1 MARPSLPRSSPADQ
15 AHPPEKREAVHTTID
30 QARRLTP
37 RLLAAT
43 AALTIV
49 VSASGVAAAQ
59 PSTTTPARGDGGDCS
74 VLHLVVVPGTT
85 EIDENSSP
93 DTDSGFF
100 SRVTVPAMRDANS
113 GDSPALSRSYVPYP
127 ASFGGKPGDRSTVP
141 YAQSVDIGVENTQ
154 NMISDIAARCPGT
167 KFFVS
172 GYSQGGEAASQ
183 VLRSIGAGDGP
194 IPAEELAGGALF
206 SDPTRAEGEDIIG
219 SGASAPAPAPGTD
232 GAAVDTVTLAPATVA
247 PAGGGIAPTPKISG
261 FGEVSDRV
269 ASYCT
274 AGDLACD
281 TPANAPA
288 AKLVASIAG
297 QSSMDTRDPVRILTD
312 VSTAVGRTALMTGAS
327 VVNDNIEFD
336 DAAGRFEVNSA
347 PETVLSKMAKYSD
360 PSATSTEEMIDEA
373 VGAVTKIA
381 GMAIGA
387 AITVAKDV
395 ITPET
400 IGQLATVGLTN
411 PPAALGLLAAKV
423 ATSAVKL
430 VPPATIDSA
439 VDVAFKEVSNTI
451 DENAGLAQLVT
462 DTSYWNTATKHS
474 SYDSVPVG
482 SKGETPV
489 ELTVRWIVALA
500 ADLTGDQSLADKVG
514 AVITQGAALFATT
527 DTVRSAGSILTAHAT
542 IGSTAATSTSTAATA
557 TSTSVAATVP
567 TTAAPTTTSPTTTR

>member
-1 MARPSLPRSSPADQ
+1 M
-15 AHPPEKREAVHTTID
+15 EREAVHTILVE
-30 QARRLTP
+30 QAR

-43 AALTIV
+43 AAVTIV
-49 VSASGVAAAQ
+49 VSAGGVAAAQ
-59 PSTTTPARGDGGDCS
+59 PITAPSPPASATTTTRASNGDCPA
-74 VLHLVVVPGTT
+74 LHLVVVPGTT

-93 DTDSGFF
+93 ETDSGFF
-100 SRVTVPAMRDANS
+100 SRLTVPAMRDANS
-113 GDSPALSRSYVPYP
+113 GEGPALDRSYVAYP

-154 NMISDIAARCPGT
+154 NMISEIAARCPGT
-167 KFFVS
+167 KVFLS
-172 GYSQGGEAASQ
+172 GYSQGGEVASK
-183 VLRSIGAGDGP
+183 VTREIGAGTGP
-194 IPAEELAGGALF
+194 IDADQFAGAALF
-206 SDPTRAEGEDIIG
+206 SDPTRAEGEDVIA
-219 SGASAPAPAPGTD
+219 SGEIAPAPAPGTG
-232 GAAVDTVTLAPATVA
+232 GAAVDTVTLAPAVA
-247 PAGGGIAPTPKISG
+247 AAPPAGGGIAPTPKISD
-261 FGEVSDRV
+261 FGAVSDRV

-281 TPANAPA
+281 TPVDAPA

-327 VVNDNIEFD
+327 VVNDNIDFD
-336 DAAGRFEVNSA
+336 SKAGRFEVNAAS
-347 PETVLSKMAKYSD
+347 ETVLSKMAKYSD
-360 PSATSTEEMIDEA
+360 PSTTSTTSTDEMVDEA

-411 PPAALGLLAAKV
+411 PPAALGLLATKV

-439 VDVAFKEVSNTI
+439 VNVAFTEVSNTI

-462 DTSYWNTATKHS
+462 DTSYWNAATKHG

-482 SKGETPV
+482 SRGETPV

-500 ADLTGDQSLADKVG
+500 ADLTGDQTLADKVG
-514 AVITQGAALFATT
+514 AVIEQGAALFGTSE
-527 DTVRSAGSILTAHAT
+527 TVRSAGSIL
-542 IGSTAATSTSTAATA
+542 AATNTAGGSAPTA
-557 TSTSVAATVP
+557 TTTTTRVA
-567 TTAAPTTTSPTTTR
+567 TAAPTTASPTTTR

>member
-1 MARPSLPRSSPADQ
+1 MTRHIRWI
-15 AHPPEKREAVHTTID
+15 PPKKREAVHTSID
-30 QARRLTP
+30 QVR

-43 AALTIV
+43 AAVTIV

-59 PSTTTPARGDGGDCS
+59 PSTTPTPPDTGSGECP

-93 DTDSGFF
+93 DADSGFF
-100 SRVTVPAMRDANS
+100 SRLTVPAMRDANS
-113 GDSPALSRSYVPYP
+113 GDGPALERSYVPYP
-127 ASFGGKPGDRSTVP
+127 ASFGGKPGDRSAVP
-141 YAQSVDIGVENTQ
+141 YAQSVDIGVENTTK
-154 NMISDIAARCPGT
+154 MISDIAARCPGT
-167 KFFVS
+167 KVFLS
-172 GYSQGGEAASQ
+172 GYSQGGEVASQ
-183 VLRSIGAGDGP
+183 VTREIGAGTGP
-194 IPAEELAGGALF
+194 VDADHFAGAALF
-206 SDPTRAEGEDIIG
+206 SDPTRAEGEDVIASGG
-219 SGASAPAPAPGTD
+219 STPAPAPGTD
-232 GAAVDTVTLAPATVA
+232 GAAVDTVQLAPAVAAAA
-247 PAGGGIAPTPKISG
+247 PAGGGIAPTPKIAG
-261 FGEVSDRV
+261 FGAVSDRV

-281 TPANAPA
+281 TPIDAPA

-327 VVNDNIEFD
+327 VINDNIDFD
-336 DAAGRFEVNSA
+336 SKAGRFEVNSS

-360 PSATSTEEMIDEA
+360 PSATSTDEMIDEA

-411 PPAALGLLAAKV
+411 PPAALGILATKV
-423 ATSAVKL
+423 LSSAVKL

-462 DTSYWNTATKHS
+462 DTSYWNTATKHG

-514 AVITQGAALFATT
+514 AVIKQGAALFATT
-527 DTVRSAGSILTAHAT
+527 DTVRSAGSILAARAA
-542 IGSTAATSTSTAATA
+542 IGSTATSS
-557 TSTSVAATVP
+557 
-567 TTAAPTTTSPTTTR
+567 TTAAATTTADVPAVAPTTVSPTTTR

>member
-1 MARPSLPRSSPADQ
+1 M
-15 AHPPEKREAVHTTID
+15 HTPID
-30 QARRLTP
+30 QVRRHTV
-37 RLLAAT
+37 RLLAVT

-59 PSTTTPARGDGGDCS
+59 PSATPTPSGSATTSRTSTDGDCP
-74 VLHLVVVPGTT
+74 VLQLLVVPGTT
-85 EIDENSSP
+85 EIDENTSP

-100 SRVTVPAMRDANS
+100 SRLTVPAMRDANS
-113 GDSPALSRSYVPYP
+113 GDGPALDRKYVPYP
-127 ASFGGKPGDRSTVP
+127 ASFGGKPGDRSSVP
-141 YAQSVDIGVENTQ
+141 YAQSVDIGAENTTT
-154 NMISDIAARCPGT
+154 MISDIAARCPDS
-167 KFFVS
+167 KFFIS
-172 GYSQGGEAASQ
+172 GYSQGGEAASK
-183 VLRSIGAGDGP
+183 VLRAIGAGQGP
-194 IPAEELAGGALF
+194 IPADDLAGGALF
-206 SDPTRAEGEDIIG
+206 SDPTRAEGEDVIAGGG
-219 SGASAPAPAPGTD
+219 STPAPAPGTD
-232 GAAVDTVTLAPATVA
+232 GAAVDTVQLAPAVAAAA
-247 PAGGGIAPTPKISG
+247 PAGGGIAPTPKIAG
-261 FGEVSDRV
+261 FGAVSDRV

-281 TPANAPA
+281 TPVDAPA

-327 VVNDNIEFD
+327 VINDNIDFD
-336 DAAGRFEVNSA
+336 SKAGRFEVNSSS
-347 PETVLSKMAKYSD
+347 ETVLSKMAKYSD
-360 PSATSTEEMIDEA
+360 PSATSTDEMIDEA

-411 PPAALGLLAAKV
+411 PPAALGILATKV
-423 ATSAVKL
+423 LSSAVKL

-462 DTSYWNTATKHS
+462 DTSYWNTATKHG

-514 AVITQGAALFATT
+514 AVIKQGAALFATT
-527 DTVRSAGSILTAHAT
+527 DTVRSAGSILAAHAT
-542 IGSTAATSTSTAATA
+542 VGTTGTATTTTAATTA
-557 TSTSVAATVP
+557 TPTVSAAVP
-567 TTAAPTTTSPTTTR
+567 TTVSPTTTR

>member
-1 MARPSLPRSSPADQ
+1 M
-15 AHPPEKREAVHTTID
+15 HTTID
-30 QARRLTP
+30 QVRRVTP
-37 RLLAAT
+37 RLLAAA

-49 VSASGVAAAQ
+49 VSSSGVAAAQ
-59 PSTTTPARGDGGDCS
+59 PSATPTQPGGSEDCP

-93 DTDSGFF
+93 DADSGFF
-100 SRVTVPAMRDANS
+100 SRLTVPAMRDANS
-113 GDSPALSRSYVPYP
+113 GDGPALERRYVPYP
-127 ASFGGKPGDRSTVP
+127 ASFGGKPGDRSAVP
-141 YAQSVDIGVENTQ
+141 YAQSVDIGVENTT
-154 NMISDIAARCPGT
+154 NMIADIAARCPGT
-167 KFFVS
+167 KVFLS
-172 GYSQGGEAASQ
+172 GYSQGGEIASQ
-183 VLRSIGAGDGP
+183 VTREIGAGTGP
-194 IPAEELAGGALF
+194 IDPNHFAGAALF
-206 SDPTRAEGEDIIG
+206 SDPTRAEGEDVIIG
-219 SGASAPAPAPGTD
+219 GGSTPAPAPGTD
-232 GAAVDTVTLAPATVA
+232 GAAVGTISLAPAVSAAA
-247 PAGGGIAPTPKISG
+247 PAGGGIAPTPKIAG
-261 FGEVSDRV
+261 FGAVSDRV

-281 TPANAPA
+281 TPSDAPA

-327 VVNDNIEFD
+327 VINDNIDFD
-336 DAAGRFEVNSA
+336 SKAGRFEVNSA

-360 PSATSTEEMIDEA
+360 PSATSTDDMIDEA
-373 VGAVTKIA
+373 VGAVTKIG

-395 ITPET
+395 LTPET

-411 PPAALGLLAAKV
+411 PPAALALLATKTVSA
-423 ATSAVKL
+423 AVKL

-439 VDVAFKEVSNTI
+439 VDVAFEEVSNTI

-462 DTSYWNTATKHS
+462 DTSYWNTATKHG

-482 SKGETPV
+482 SHGETPV

-514 AVITQGAALFATT
+514 AVIRSGAALFATSE
-527 DTVRSAGSILTAHAT
+527 TVRSAGSILTAHAT
-542 IGSTAATSTSTAATA
+542 IGSAATPSTAA
-557 TSTSVAATVP
+557 AATTTSAVP
-567 TTAAPTTTSPTTTR
+567 AAATTVSPTTTR

>member
-1 MARPSLPRSSPADQ
+1 MTRHIRWI
-15 AHPPEKREAVHTTID
+15 PPKKREAVHTPID
-30 QARRLTP
+30 QVRRHTV

-43 AALTIV
+43 AAVTIV

-59 PSTTTPARGDGGDCS
+59 PSTTPTPPDTGSGDCP

-85 EIDENSSP
+85 EIDENTSP

-100 SRVTVPAMRDANS
+100 SRLTVPAMRDANS
-113 GDSPALSRSYVPYP
+113 GDGPALERSYVPYP
-127 ASFGGKPGDRSTVP
+127 ASFGGKPGDRSAVP
-141 YAQSVDIGVENTQ
+141 YAQSVDIGVENTTK
-154 NMISDIAARCPGT
+154 MISDIATHCPGT
-167 KFFVS
+167 KVFLS
-172 GYSQGGEAASQ
+172 GYSQGGEVASQ
-183 VLRSIGAGDGP
+183 VTREIGAGTGP
-194 IPAEELAGGALF
+194 VDADHFAGAALF
-206 SDPTRAEGEDIIG
+206 SDPTRAEGEDVIASGG
-219 SGASAPAPAPGTD
+219 STPAPAPGTS
-232 GAAVDTVTLAPATVA
+232 GAAVDTVQLAPAVAAAA
-247 PAGGGIAPTPKISG
+247 PAGGGIAPTPKIAG
-261 FGEVSDRV
+261 FGAVSDRV

-281 TPANAPA
+281 TPIDAPA

-327 VVNDNIEFD
+327 VINDNIDFD
-336 DAAGRFEVNSA
+336 SKAGRFEVNSSS
-347 PETVLSKMAKYSD
+347 ETVLSKMAKYSD
-360 PSATSTEEMIDEA
+360 PSATSTDEMIDEA

-411 PPAALGLLAAKV
+411 PPAALGILATKV
-423 ATSAVKL
+423 LSSAVKL

-462 DTSYWNTATKHS
+462 DTSYWNTATKHG

-514 AVITQGAALFATT
+514 AVIKQGAALFATT
-527 DTVRSAGSILTAHAT
+527 DTVRSAGSILAAHAT
-542 IGSTAATSTSTAATA
+542 VGSTATSS
-557 TSTSVAATVP
+557 
-567 TTAAPTTTSPTTTR
+567 TTAAATTIADVPAVAPTTVSPTTTR

>member
-1 MARPSLPRSSPADQ
+1 M
-15 AHPPEKREAVHTTID
+15 HTSID
-30 QARRLTP
+30 QVRRLTP

-43 AALTIV
+43 AAMTV
-49 VSASGVAAAQ
+49 AVSASGVAAAQ
-59 PSTTTPARGDGGDCS
+59 PSATPTPSGSATTSQSSTDGDCP

-100 SRVTVPAMRDANS
+100 SRLTVPAMRDANS
-113 GDSPALSRSYVPYP
+113 GDGPALERSYVPYP
-127 ASFGGKPGDRSTVP
+127 ASFGGKPGDRSAVP
-141 YAQSVDIGVENTQ
+141 YAQSVDIGVENTTK
-154 NMISDIAARCPGT
+154 MISDIAARCPGT
-167 KFFVS
+167 KVFLS
-172 GYSQGGEAASQ
+172 GYSQGGEVASQ
-183 VLRSIGAGDGP
+183 VTRDIGAGYGP
-194 IPAEELAGGALF
+194 VDADHFAGAALF
-206 SDPTRAEGEDIIG
+206 SDPTRAEGEDVIAGGG
-219 SGASAPAPAPGTD
+219 STPAPAPGTS
-232 GAAVDTVTLAPATVA
+232 GAAVDTVQLAPAVAAAA
-247 PAGGGIAPTPKISG
+247 PAGGGIAPTPKIAG
-261 FGEVSDRV
+261 FGAVSDRV

-281 TPANAPA
+281 TPIDAPA

-327 VVNDNIEFD
+327 VINDNIDFD
-336 DAAGRFEVNSA
+336 SKAGRFEVNSSS
-347 PETVLSKMAKYSD
+347 ETVLSKMAKYSD
-360 PSATSTEEMIDEA
+360 PSATSTDEMIDEA

-411 PPAALGLLAAKV
+411 PPAALGILATKV
-423 ATSAVKL
+423 LSSAVKL

-462 DTSYWNTATKHS
+462 DTSYWNTATKHG

-482 SKGETPV
+482 SQGETPV

-514 AVITQGAALFATT
+514 AVIKQGAALFATT
-527 DTVRSAGSILTAHAT
+527 DTVRSAGSILAAHAT
-542 IGSTAATSTSTAATA
+542 VGATGTATTTTAATTTTPSASAA
-557 TSTSVAATVP
+557 VP
-567 TTAAPTTTSPTTTR
+567 TTVSPTTTR

>member
-1 MARPSLPRSSPADQ
+1 M
-15 AHPPEKREAVHTTID
+15 HTTLD
-30 QARRLTP
+30 QVRRFAP
-37 RLLAAT
+37 RLLAVT
-43 AALTIV
+43 AAVTV
-49 VSASGVAAAQ
+49 AVSASGVASAK
-59 PSTTTPARGDGGDCS
+59 PSATPTPSSGNGDCP

-100 SRVTVPAMRDANS
+100 SRLTVPAMRDANS
-113 GDSPALSRSYVPYP
+113 GDAPALERSYVPYP
-127 ASFGGKPGDRSTVP
+127 ASFGGKPGDRSSVP
-141 YAQSVDIGVENTQ
+141 YAESVDVGVENTTK
-154 NMISDIAARCPGT
+154 MIADIAARCPGT
-167 KFFVS
+167 KVFLA
-172 GYSQGGEAASQ
+172 GYSQGGEVASE
-183 VLRSIGAGDGP
+183 VTRDIGAETGP
-194 IPAEELAGGALF
+194 VDAEHFAGAALF
-206 SDPTRAEGEDIIG
+206 SDPTRAQGEDVIAGGG
-219 SGASAPAPAPGTD
+219 STPAPAPGTA
-232 GAAVDTVTLAPATVA
+232 GAAVDTVRLAPAIA
-247 PAGGGIAPTPKISG
+247 AAPPAGGGIAPTPKISG
-261 FGEVSDRV
+261 FGAVSDRV

-281 TPANAPA
+281 TPVDAPA

-297 QSSMDTRDPVRILTD
+297 QSSMDTRDPVKILTD

-327 VVNDNIEFD
+327 VINDNIDFD
-336 DAAGRFEVNSA
+336 SSAGQFEVHSA

-360 PSATSTEEMIDEA
+360 PAAAAPDQMIDTA

-411 PPAALGLLAAKV
+411 PPAALALLGTKV
-423 ATSAVKL
+423 LSSAITL

-439 VDVAFKEVSNTI
+439 VDVAFTEVSKTI

-462 DTSYWNTATKHS
+462 DTSYWNTATKHG

-482 SKGETPV
+482 SHGETPV

-514 AVITQGAALFATT
+514 AVIKQGAALFATT
-527 DTVRSAGSILTAHAT
+527 DTVRSAGSILAANTTGNPRTTPNASAT
-542 IGSTAATSTSTAATA
+542 TTSTAATP
-557 TSTSVAATVP
+557 TSSSVPAAVSTTV
-567 TTAAPTTTSPTTTR
+567 SPTTTR

>member
-1 MARPSLPRSSPADQ
+1 MI
-15 AHPPEKREAVHTTID
+15 PPKKREAVHTSLD
-30 QARRLTP
+30 RARRLTP

-43 AALTIV
+43 AAVTIV
-49 VSASGVAAAQ
+49 VSVSGVAAAQ
-59 PSTTTPARGDGGDCS
+59 PTATPSPSGSTTTSQSGSEDCP

-93 DTDSGFF
+93 DADSGFF

-113 GDSPALSRSYVPYP
+113 GDGPALDRSYVPYP

-141 YAQSVDIGVENTQ
+141 YAQSVDIGARNTT
-154 NMISDIAARCPGT
+154 NMISEIAARCPGT
-167 KFFVS
+167 KVFLS
-172 GYSQGGEAASQ
+172 GYSQGGEVASQ
-183 VLRSIGAGDGP
+183 VTREIGAGTGP
-194 IPAEELAGGALF
+194 IEPERFAGAALF
-206 SDPTRAEGEDIIG
+206 SDPTRAEGEDVIA
-219 SGASAPAPAPGTD
+219 SGDTAPAPAPGTD
-232 GAAVDTVTLAPATVA
+232 GAAVDTVTLAPAVA
-247 PAGGGIAPTPKISG
+247 AAPPVGGGIAPTPKISD
-261 FGEVSDRV
+261 FGAVADRV

-281 TPANAPA
+281 TPVDAPA

-312 VSTAVGRTALMTGAS
+312 VSAAVGRTALMTGAS
-327 VVNDNIEFD
+327 VVNDNIDFD
-336 DAAGRFEVNSA
+336 TDAGRFEVNSSS
-347 PETVLSKMAKYSD
+347 ETVLSKMAKYSD
-360 PSATSTEEMIDEA
+360 PSAAASDEMIDEA

-400 IGQLATVGLTN
+400 IGQLATVGMTN

-439 VDVAFKEVSNTI
+439 VDVAFHEVSSTI

-462 DTSYWNTATKHS
+462 DTSYWSTATKHG

-482 SKGETPV
+482 SNGETPV

-514 AVITQGAALFATT
+514 AVISRGAALFGTSE
-527 DTVRSAGSILTAHAT
+527 TVRSAGSILAANATVGSPGTASA
-542 IGSTAATSTSTAATA
+542 STPSTSITSSSAPAAALT
-557 TSTSVAATVP
+557 TV
-567 TTAAPTTTSPTTTR
+567 SPTTTR

>member
-1 MARPSLPRSSPADQ
+1 M
-15 AHPPEKREAVHTTID
+15 HTSID
-30 QARRLTP
+30 QVR

-43 AALTIV
+43 AAVTIV

-59 PSTTTPARGDGGDCS
+59 PSTTPTPPDTGSGDCP

-93 DTDSGFF
+93 DADSGFF
-100 SRVTVPAMRDANS
+100 SRLTVPAMRDANS
-113 GDSPALSRSYVPYP
+113 GDGPALERSYVPYP
-127 ASFGGKPGDRSTVP
+127 ASFGGKPGDRSAVP
-141 YAQSVDIGVENTQ
+141 YAQSVDIGVENTTK
-154 NMISDIAARCPGT
+154 MISDIAARCPGT
-167 KFFVS
+167 KVFLS
-172 GYSQGGEAASQ
+172 GYSQGGEVASQ
-183 VLRSIGAGDGP
+183 VTREIGAGTGP
-194 IPAEELAGGALF
+194 VDADHFAGAALF
-206 SDPTRAEGEDIIG
+206 SDPTRAEGEDVIASGG
-219 SGASAPAPAPGTD
+219 STPAPAPGTD
-232 GAAVDTVTLAPATVA
+232 GAAVDTVQLAPAVAAAA
-247 PAGGGIAPTPKISG
+247 PAGGGIAPTPKIAG
-261 FGEVSDRV
+261 FGAVSDRV

-281 TPANAPA
+281 TPVDAPA

-327 VVNDNIEFD
+327 VINDNIDFD
-336 DAAGRFEVNSA
+336 SKAGRFEVNSSS
-347 PETVLSKMAKYSD
+347 ETVLSKMAKYSD
-360 PSATSTEEMIDEA
+360 PSATSTDEMIDEA

-411 PPAALGLLAAKV
+411 PPAALGILATKV
-423 ATSAVKL
+423 LSSAVKL

-462 DTSYWNTATKHS
+462 DTSYWNTATKHG

-514 AVITQGAALFATT
+514 AVIKQGAALFATT
-527 DTVRSAGSILTAHAT
+527 DTVRSAGSILAAHAT
-542 IGSTAATSTSTAATA
+542 VGSTATSS
-557 TSTSVAATVP
+557 
-567 TTAAPTTTSPTTTR
+567 TTAAATTTADVPAVAPTTVSPTTTR

>member
-1 MARPSLPRSSPADQ
+1 MTRHIRWI
-15 AHPPEKREAVHTTID
+15 PPKKREAVHTSID
-30 QARRLTP
+30 QVRRLTP

-43 AALTIV
+43 AAMTV
-49 VSASGVAAAQ
+49 AVSASGVAAAQ
-59 PSTTTPARGDGGDCS
+59 PSATPTPSGSATTSQSSTDGNCP

-100 SRVTVPAMRDANS
+100 SRLTVPAMRDANS
-113 GDSPALSRSYVPYP
+113 GDGPALERSYV
-127 ASFGGKPGDRSTVP
+127 VP
-141 YAQSVDIGVENTQ
+141 YAQSVDIGVENTTK
-154 NMISDIAARCPGT
+154 MISDIAARCPGT
-167 KFFVS
+167 KVFLS
-172 GYSQGGEAASQ
+172 GYSQGGEVASQ
-183 VLRSIGAGDGP
+183 VTREIGAGTGP
-194 IPAEELAGGALF
+194 VDADHFAGAALF
-206 SDPTRAEGEDIIG
+206 SDPTRAEGEDVIASGG
-219 SGASAPAPAPGTD
+219 STPAPAPGTR
-232 GAAVDTVTLAPATVA
+232 GAAVDTVQLAPAVAAAA
-247 PAGGGIAPTPKISG
+247 PAGGGISPTPKIAG
-261 FGEVSDRV
+261 FGAVSDRV

-281 TPANAPA
+281 TPIDAPA

-327 VVNDNIEFD
+327 VINDNIDFD
-336 DAAGRFEVNSA
+336 STAGRFEVNSSS
-347 PETVLSKMAKYSD
+347 ETVLSKMAKYSD
-360 PSATSTEEMIDEA
+360 PSATSTDEMIDEA

-411 PPAALGLLAAKV
+411 PPAALGILATKV
-423 ATSAVKL
+423 LSSAVKL

-439 VDVAFKEVSNTI
+439 VDVAFEEVSNTI

-462 DTSYWNTATKHS
+462 DTSYWNTATKHG

-482 SKGETPV
+482 SQGETPV

-514 AVITQGAALFATT
+514 AVIKQGASLFATT
-527 DTVRSAGSILTAHAT
+527 DTVRSAGSILAAHAT
-542 IGSTAATSTSTAATA
+542 VGSTGTA
-557 TSTSVAATVP
+557 TTTTTATMTTPSVSAAVP
-567 TTAAPTTTSPTTTR
+567 TTVSPTTTR

>member
-1 MARPSLPRSSPADQ
+1 MTRHIRWI
-15 AHPPEKREAVHTTID
+15 PPKKREAVHTSID
-30 QARRLTP
+30 QVRRLTP

-43 AALTIV
+43 AAMTV
-49 VSASGVAAAQ
+49 AVSASGVAAAQ
-59 PSTTTPARGDGGDCS
+59 PSATPTPSGSATTSQSSTDGNCP

-100 SRVTVPAMRDANS
+100 SRLTVPAMRDANS
-113 GDSPALSRSYVPYP
+113 GDGPALERSYVPYP
-127 ASFGGKPGDRSTVP
+127 ASFGGKPGDRSAVP
-141 YAQSVDIGVENTQ
+141 YAQSVDIGVENTTK
-154 NMISDIAARCPGT
+154 MISDIAARCPGT
-167 KFFVS
+167 KVFLS
-172 GYSQGGEAASQ
+172 GYSQGGEVASQ
-183 VLRSIGAGDGP
+183 VTREIGAGTGP
-194 IPAEELAGGALF
+194 VDADHFAGAALF
-206 SDPTRAEGEDIIG
+206 SDPTRAEGEDVIASGG
-219 SGASAPAPAPGTD
+219 STPAPAPGTR
-232 GAAVDTVTLAPATVA
+232 GAAVDTVQLAPAVAAAA
-247 PAGGGIAPTPKISG
+247 PAGGGISPTPKIAG
-261 FGEVSDRV
+261 FGAVSDRV

-281 TPANAPA
+281 TPIDAPA

-327 VVNDNIEFD
+327 VINDNIDFD
-336 DAAGRFEVNSA
+336 STAGRFEVNSSS
-347 PETVLSKMAKYSD
+347 ETVLSKMAKYSD
-360 PSATSTEEMIDEA
+360 PSATSTDEMIDEA

-387 AITVAKDV
+387 AITVAEDV

-411 PPAALGLLAAKV
+411 PPAALGILATKV
-423 ATSAVKL
+423 LSSAVKL

-439 VDVAFKEVSNTI
+439 VDVAFEEVSNTI

-462 DTSYWNTATKHS
+462 DTSYWNTATKHG

-482 SKGETPV
+482 SQGETPV

-514 AVITQGAALFATT
+514 AVIKQGASLFATT
-527 DTVRSAGSILTAHAT
+527 DTVRSAGSILAAHAT
-542 IGSTAATSTSTAATA
+542 VGSTGTA
-557 TSTSVAATVP
+557 TTTTTATMTTPSDSAAVP
-567 TTAAPTTTSPTTTR
+567 TTVSPTTTR

>member
-1 MARPSLPRSSPADQ
+1 MTRHIRWT
-15 AHPPEKREAVHTTID
+15 PPKKREAVHTTID
-30 QARRLTP
+30 QVRRLTP

-43 AALTIV
+43 AAMTV
-49 VSASGVAAAQ
+49 AVSASGVAAAQ
-59 PSTTTPARGDGGDCS
+59 PSATPTPSGSAATSQSSTDGNCP

-93 DTDSGFF
+93 NTDSGFF
-100 SRVTVPAMRDANS
+100 SRLTVPAMRDANS
-113 GDSPALSRSYVPYP
+113 GDGPALERSYVPYP
-127 ASFGGKPGDRSTVP
+127 ASFGGKPGDRSAVP
-141 YAQSVDIGVENTQ
+141 YAQSVDIGVENTTK
-154 NMISDIAARCPGT
+154 MISDIAARCPGT
-167 KFFVS
+167 KVFLS
-172 GYSQGGEAASQ
+172 GYSQGGEVASQ
-183 VLRSIGAGDGP
+183 VTREIGAGTGP
-194 IPAEELAGGALF
+194 VDADHFAGAALF
-206 SDPTRAEGEDIIG
+206 SDPTRAEGEDVIASGG
-219 SGASAPAPAPGTD
+219 STPAPAPGTS
-232 GAAVDTVTLAPATVA
+232 GAAVDTVQLAPAVAAAA
-247 PAGGGIAPTPKISG
+247 PAGGGIAPTPKIAG
-261 FGEVSDRV
+261 FGAVSDRV

-281 TPANAPA
+281 TPIDAPA

-327 VVNDNIEFD
+327 VINDNIDFD
-336 DAAGRFEVNSA
+336 SKAGRFEVSSS

-360 PSATSTEEMIDEA
+360 PSATSTDEMIDEA

-411 PPAALGLLAAKV
+411 PPAALGILATKV
-423 ATSAVKL
+423 LSSAVKL

-462 DTSYWNTATKHS
+462 DTSYWNTATKHG

-514 AVITQGAALFATT
+514 AVIKQGASLFATT
-527 DTVRSAGSILTAHAT
+527 DTVRSAGSILAAHAT
-542 IGSTAATSTSTAATA
+542 VGAAGTATASTAATSTTSQVPAAI
-557 TSTSVAATVP
+557 P
-567 TTAAPTTTSPTTTR
+567 TPVSPTTTR

>member
-1 MARPSLPRSSPADQ
+1 M
-15 AHPPEKREAVHTTID
+15 HTTID
-30 QARRLTP
+30 QVRRLTP

-43 AALTIV
+43 AAMTV
-49 VSASGVAAAQ
+49 AVSASGVAAAQ
-59 PSTTTPARGDGGDCS
+59 PSATPTPSGSATTSQSSTDGDCP

-93 DTDSGFF
+93 DADSGFF
-100 SRVTVPAMRDANS
+100 SRLTVPAMRDANS
-113 GDSPALSRSYVPYP
+113 GDGPALERSYVPYP
-127 ASFGGKPGDRSTVP
+127 ASFGGKPGDRSAVP
-141 YAQSVDIGVENTQ
+141 YAQSVDIGVENTTK
-154 NMISDIAARCPGT
+154 MISDIAARCPGT
-167 KFFVS
+167 KVFLS
-172 GYSQGGEAASQ
+172 GYSQGGEVASQ
-183 VLRSIGAGDGP
+183 VTRDIGAGYGP
-194 IPAEELAGGALF
+194 VDADHFAGAALF
-206 SDPTRAEGEDIIG
+206 SDPTRAEGEDVIAGGG
-219 SGASAPAPAPGTD
+219 STPAPAPGTS
-232 GAAVDTVTLAPATVA
+232 GAAVDTVQLAPAVAAAA
-247 PAGGGIAPTPKISG
+247 PAGGGIAPTPKIAG
-261 FGEVSDRV
+261 FGAVSDRV

-281 TPANAPA
+281 TPIDAPA

-327 VVNDNIEFD
+327 VINDNIDFD
-336 DAAGRFEVNSA
+336 SKAGRFEVNSSS
-347 PETVLSKMAKYSD
+347 ETVLSKMAKYSD
-360 PSATSTEEMIDEA
+360 PSATSTDEMIDEA

-411 PPAALGLLAAKV
+411 PPAALGILATKV
-423 ATSAVKL
+423 LSSAVKL

-462 DTSYWNTATKHS
+462 DTSYWNTATKHG

-482 SKGETPV
+482 SQGETPV

-514 AVITQGAALFATT
+514 AVIKQGAALFATT
-527 DTVRSAGSILTAHAT
+527 DTVRSAGSILAAHAT
-542 IGSTAATSTSTAATA
+542 VGATGTATTTTAATTTTPSASAA
-557 TSTSVAATVP
+557 VP
-567 TTAAPTTTSPTTTR
+567 TTVSPTTTR

>member
-1 MARPSLPRSSPADQ
+1 M
-15 AHPPEKREAVHTTID
+15 HTSID
-30 QARRLTP
+30 QVR

-43 AALTIV
+43 AAVTIV

-59 PSTTTPARGDGGDCS
+59 PSTTPTPPDTGSGDCP

-93 DTDSGFF
+93 DADSGFF
-100 SRVTVPAMRDANS
+100 SRLTVPAMRDANS
-113 GDSPALSRSYVPYP
+113 GDGPALERSYVPYP
-127 ASFGGKPGDRSTVP
+127 ASFGGKPGDRSAVP
-141 YAQSVDIGVENTQ
+141 YAQSVDIGVENTTK
-154 NMISDIAARCPGT
+154 MISDIAVRCPGT
-167 KFFVS
+167 KVFLS
-172 GYSQGGEAASQ
+172 GYSQGGEVASQ
-183 VLRSIGAGDGP
+183 VTREIGAGTGP
-194 IPAEELAGGALF
+194 VDAEHFAGAALF
-206 SDPTRAEGEDIIG
+206 SDPTRAEGEDVIASGG
-219 SGASAPAPAPGTD
+219 STPAPAPGTD
-232 GAAVDTVTLAPATVA
+232 GAAVDTVQLAPAVAAAA
-247 PAGGGIAPTPKISG
+247 PAGGGIAPTPKIAG
-261 FGEVSDRV
+261 FGAVSDRV

-281 TPANAPA
+281 TPVDAPA

-327 VVNDNIEFD
+327 VINDNIDFD
-336 DAAGRFEVNSA
+336 SKAGRFEVNSSS
-347 PETVLSKMAKYSD
+347 ETVLSKMAKYSD
-360 PSATSTEEMIDEA
+360 PSATSTDEMIDEA

-411 PPAALGLLAAKV
+411 PPAALGILATKV
-423 ATSAVKL
+423 LSSAVKL

-439 VDVAFKEVSNTI
+439 VDVAFEEVSNTI

-462 DTSYWNTATKHS
+462 DTSYWNTATKHG

-482 SKGETPV
+482 SQGETPV

-514 AVITQGAALFATT
+514 AVIKQGASLFATT
-527 DTVRSAGSILTAHAT
+527 DTVRSAGSILAAHAT
-542 IGSTAATSTSTAATA
+542 VGATGTATTTTSAATTTTP
-557 TSTSVAATVP
+557 SVSATVP
-567 TTAAPTTTSPTTTR
+567 TTVSPTTTR

>member
-1 MARPSLPRSSPADQ
+1 M
-15 AHPPEKREAVHTTID
+15 HTPID
-30 QARRLTP
+30 QVRRHTV
-37 RLLAAT
+37 RLLAVT

-59 PSTTTPARGDGGDCS
+59 PSATPTPSGSATTSRTSTDGDCP
-74 VLHLVVVPGTT
+74 VLQLLVVPGTT
-85 EIDENSSP
+85 EIDENTSP

-100 SRVTVPAMRDANS
+100 SRLTVPAMRDANS
-113 GDSPALSRSYVPYP
+113 GDGPALDRKYVPYP
-127 ASFGGKPGDRSTVP
+127 ASFGGKPGDRSSVP
-141 YAQSVDIGVENTQ
+141 YAQSVDIGAENTTT
-154 NMISDIAARCPGT
+154 MISDIAARCPDS
-167 KFFVS
+167 KFFIS
-172 GYSQGGEAASQ
+172 GYSQGGEAASK
-183 VLRSIGAGDGP
+183 VLRAIGAGQGP
-194 IPAEELAGGALF
+194 IPADDLAGGALF
-206 SDPTRAEGEDIIG
+206 SDPTRAEGEDVIAGGG
-219 SGASAPAPAPGTD
+219 STPAPAPGTD
-232 GAAVDTVTLAPATVA
+232 GAAVDTVKLAPAVAAAA
-247 PAGGGIAPTPKISG
+247 PAGGGIAPTPKIAG
-261 FGEVSDRV
+261 FGAVSDRV

-281 TPANAPA
+281 TPVDAPA

-327 VVNDNIEFD
+327 VINDNIDFD
-336 DAAGRFEVNSA
+336 SKAGRFEVNSSS
-347 PETVLSKMAKYSD
+347 ETVLSKMAKYSD
-360 PSATSTEEMIDEA
+360 PSATSTDEMIDEA

-411 PPAALGLLAAKV
+411 PPAALGILATKV
-423 ATSAVKL
+423 LSSAVKL

-462 DTSYWNTATKHS
+462 DTSYWNTATKHG

-514 AVITQGAALFATT
+514 AVIKQGAALFATT
-527 DTVRSAGSILTAHAT
+527 DTVHSAGSILATHAT
-542 IGSTAATSTSTAATA
+542 VGTTGTATTTTAATTA
-557 TSTSVAATVP
+557 TPTVSAAVP
-567 TTAAPTTTSPTTTR
+567 TTVSPTTTR

>member
-1 MARPSLPRSSPADQ
+1 M
-15 AHPPEKREAVHTTID
+15 HTPID
-30 QARRLTP
+30 QVRRHTV
-37 RLLAAT
+37 RLLAVT

-59 PSTTTPARGDGGDCS
+59 PSATPTPSGSATTSRTSTDGDCP
-74 VLHLVVVPGTT
+74 VLQLLVVPGTT
-85 EIDENSSP
+85 EIDENTSP

-100 SRVTVPAMRDANS
+100 SRLTVPAMRDANS
-113 GDSPALSRSYVPYP
+113 GDGPALDRKYVPYP
-127 ASFGGKPGDRSTVP
+127 ASFGGKPGDRSSVP
-141 YAQSVDIGVENTQ
+141 YAQSVDIGAENTTT
-154 NMISDIAARCPGT
+154 MISDIAARCPDS
-167 KFFVS
+167 KFFIS
-172 GYSQGGEAASQ
+172 GYSQGGEAASK
-183 VLRSIGAGDGP
+183 VLRAIGAGQGP
-194 IPAEELAGGALF
+194 IPADDLAGGALF
-206 SDPTRAEGEDIIG
+206 SDPTRAEGEDVIAGGG
-219 SGASAPAPAPGTD
+219 STPAPAPGTD
-232 GAAVDTVTLAPATVA
+232 GAAVDTVQLAPAVAAAA
-247 PAGGGIAPTPKISG
+247 PAGGGIAPTPKIAG
-261 FGEVSDRV
+261 FGAVSDRV

-281 TPANAPA
+281 TPVDAPA

-327 VVNDNIEFD
+327 VINDNIDFD
-336 DAAGRFEVNSA
+336 SKAGRFEVNSSS
-347 PETVLSKMAKYSD
+347 ETVLSKMAKYSD
-360 PSATSTEEMIDEA
+360 PSATSTDEMIDEA

-411 PPAALGLLAAKV
+411 PPAALGILATKV
-423 ATSAVKL
+423 LSSAVKL

-462 DTSYWNTATKHS
+462 DTSYWNTATKHG

-514 AVITQGAALFATT
+514 AVIKQGASLFATT
-527 DTVRSAGSILTAHAT
+527 DTVRSAGSILAAHAT
-542 IGSTAATSTSTAATA
+542 VGATGTA
-557 TSTSVAATVP
+557 TP
-567 TTAAPTTTSPTTTR
+567 TTAATTATPTVSAAVPTTVSPTTTR

>member
-1 MARPSLPRSSPADQ
+1 MTRHIRWT
-15 AHPPEKREAVHTTID
+15 PPKKREAVHTTID
-30 QARRLTP
+30 QVRRLTP

-43 AALTIV
+43 AAMTLA

-59 PSTTTPARGDGGDCS
+59 PSATPTPSGSATTSRTSTDGDCP
-74 VLHLVVVPGTT
+74 VLQLLVVPGTT
-85 EIDENSSP
+85 EIDENTSP

-100 SRVTVPAMRDANS
+100 SRLTVPAMRDANS
-113 GDSPALSRSYVPYP
+113 GDGPALDRKYVPYP
-127 ASFGGKPGDRSTVP
+127 ASFGGKPGDRSSVP
-141 YAQSVDIGVENTQ
+141 YAQSVDIGAENTTT
-154 NMISDIAARCPGT
+154 MISDIAARCPDS
-167 KFFVS
+167 KFFIS
-172 GYSQGGEAASQ
+172 GYSQGGEAASK
-183 VLRSIGAGDGP
+183 VLRAIGAGQGP
-194 IPAEELAGGALF
+194 IPADDLAGGALF
-206 SDPTRAEGEDIIG
+206 SDPTRAEGEDVIAGGG
-219 SGASAPAPAPGTD
+219 STPAPAPGTD
-232 GAAVDTVTLAPATVA
+232 GAAVDTVQLAPAVAAAA
-247 PAGGGIAPTPKISG
+247 PAGGGIAPTPKIAG
-261 FGEVSDRV
+261 FGAVSDRV

-281 TPANAPA
+281 TPVDAPA

-327 VVNDNIEFD
+327 VINDNIDFD
-336 DAAGRFEVNSA
+336 SKAGRFEVNSSS
-347 PETVLSKMAKYSD
+347 ETVLSKMAKYSD
-360 PSATSTEEMIDEA
+360 PSATSTDEMIDEA

-411 PPAALGLLAAKV
+411 PPAALGILATKV
-423 ATSAVKL
+423 LSSAVKL

-462 DTSYWNTATKHS
+462 DTSYWNTATKHG

-514 AVITQGAALFATT
+514 AVIEQGAALFATT
-527 DTVRSAGSILTAHAT
+527 DTVRSAGSILATHAT
-542 IGSTAATSTSTAATA
+542 VGTTGTATTTTAATTA
-557 TSTSVAATVP
+557 TPTVSAAVP
-567 TTAAPTTTSPTTTR
+567 TTVSPTTTR

>member
-1 MARPSLPRSSPADQ
+1 M
-15 AHPPEKREAVHTTID
+15 HTPID
-30 QARRLTP
+30 QVRRHTV
-37 RLLAAT
+37 RLLAVT

-59 PSTTTPARGDGGDCS
+59 PSATPTPSGSATTSRTSTDGDCP
-74 VLHLVVVPGTT
+74 VLQLLVVPGTT
-85 EIDENSSP
+85 EIDENTSP

-100 SRVTVPAMRDANS
+100 SRLTVPAMRDANS
-113 GDSPALSRSYVPYP
+113 GDGPALDRKYVPYP
-127 ASFGGKPGDRSTVP
+127 ASFGGKPGDRSSVP
-141 YAQSVDIGVENTQ
+141 YAQSVDIGAENTTT
-154 NMISDIAARCPGT
+154 MISDIAARCPDS
-167 KFFVS
+167 KFFIS
-172 GYSQGGEAASQ
+172 GYSQGGEAASK
-183 VLRSIGAGDGP
+183 VLRAIGAGQGP
-194 IPAEELAGGALF
+194 IPADDLAGGALF
-206 SDPTRAEGEDIIG
+206 SDPTRAEGEDVIAGGG
-219 SGASAPAPAPGTD
+219 STPAPAPGTD
-232 GAAVDTVTLAPATVA
+232 GAAVDTVRLAPAVAAAA
-247 PAGGGIAPTPKISG
+247 PAGGGIAPTPKIAG
-261 FGEVSDRV
+261 FGAVSDRV

-281 TPANAPA
+281 TPVDAPA

-327 VVNDNIEFD
+327 VINDNIDFD
-336 DAAGRFEVNSA
+336 SKAGRFEVNSSS
-347 PETVLSKMAKYSD
+347 ETVLSKMAKYSD
-360 PSATSTEEMIDEA
+360 PSATSTDEMIDEA

-411 PPAALGLLAAKV
+411 PPAALGILATKV
-423 ATSAVKL
+423 LSSAVKL

-451 DENAGLAQLVT
+451 DENSGLAQLVT
-462 DTSYWNTATKHS
+462 DTSYWNTATKHG

-514 AVITQGAALFATT
+514 AVIKQGASLFATT
-527 DTVRSAGSILTAHAT
+527 DTVRSAGSILAAHAT
-542 IGSTAATSTSTAATA
+542 VGATGTA
-557 TSTSVAATVP
+557 TP
-567 TTAAPTTTSPTTTR
+567 TTAATTATPSVSAAVPTTVSPTTTR

>member
-1 MARPSLPRSSPADQ
+1 MTRHIRWN
-15 AHPPEKREAVHTTID
+15 PPKKREAVHTPID
-30 QARRLTP
+30 QVRRLTV

-43 AALTIV
+43 AAVTIV

-59 PSTTTPARGDGGDCS
+59 PSTTPTPPDTGSGDCP

-93 DTDSGFF
+93 DADSGFF
-100 SRVTVPAMRDANS
+100 SRLTVPAMRDANS
-113 GDSPALSRSYVPYP
+113 GDGPALERSYVPYP
-127 ASFGGKPGDRSTVP
+127 ASFGGKPGDRSAVP
-141 YAQSVDIGVENTQ
+141 YAQSVDIGVENTTK
-154 NMISDIAARCPGT
+154 MISDIAARCPGT
-167 KFFVS
+167 KVFLS
-172 GYSQGGEAASQ
+172 GYSQGGEVASQ
-183 VLRSIGAGDGP
+183 VTREIGAGTGP
-194 IPAEELAGGALF
+194 VDADHFAGAALF
-206 SDPTRAEGEDIIG
+206 SDPTRAEGEDVIASGG
-219 SGASAPAPAPGTD
+219 STPAPAPGTD
-232 GAAVDTVTLAPATVA
+232 GAAVDTVQLAPAVAAAA
-247 PAGGGIAPTPKISG
+247 PAGGGIAPTPKIAG
-261 FGEVSDRV
+261 FGAVSDRV

-281 TPANAPA
+281 TPIDAPA

-327 VVNDNIEFD
+327 VINDNIDFD
-336 DAAGRFEVNSA
+336 SKAGRFEVNSS
-347 PETVLSKMAKYSD
+347 PKTVLSKMAKYSD
-360 PSATSTEEMIDEA
+360 LSATSTDEMIDEA

-411 PPAALGLLAAKV
+411 PPAALGILATKV
-423 ATSAVKL
+423 LSSAVKL

-462 DTSYWNTATKHS
+462 DTSYWNTATKHG

-514 AVITQGAALFATT
+514 AVIKQGAALFATT
-527 DTVRSAGSILTAHAT
+527 DTVRSAGSILAARAA
-542 IGSTAATSTSTAATA
+542 IGSTATSS
-557 TSTSVAATVP
+557 
-567 TTAAPTTTSPTTTR
+567 TTAAATTTADVPAVAPTTVSPTTTR

>member
-1 MARPSLPRSSPADQ
+1 MTRHIRWT
-15 AHPPEKREAVHTTID
+15 PPKKREAVHTTID
-30 QARRLTP
+30 QVRRLTP

-43 AALTIV
+43 AAMTV
-49 VSASGVAAAQ
+49 AVSASGVAAAQ
-59 PSTTTPARGDGGDCS
+59 PSATPTPSGSATTSQSSTDGDCP

-93 DTDSGFF
+93 DADSGFF
-100 SRVTVPAMRDANS
+100 SRLTVPAMRDANS
-113 GDSPALSRSYVPYP
+113 GDGPALERSYVPYP
-127 ASFGGKPGDRSTVP
+127 ASFGGKPGDRSAVP
-141 YAQSVDIGVENTQ
+141 YAQSVDIGVETTT

-167 KFFVS
+167 KVFLS
-172 GYSQGGEAASQ
+172 GYSQGGEVASQ
-183 VLRSIGAGDGP
+183 VTREIGAGNGP
-194 IPAEELAGGALF
+194 VDAEHFAGAALF
-206 SDPTRAEGEDIIG
+206 SDPTRAEGEDVIASGG
-219 SGASAPAPAPGTD
+219 STPAPAPGTD
-232 GAAVDTVTLAPATVA
+232 GAAVDTVQLAPAVAAAA
-247 PAGGGIAPTPKISG
+247 PAGGGIAPTPKIAG
-261 FGEVSDRV
+261 FGAVSDRV

-281 TPANAPA
+281 TPIDAPA

-297 QSSMDTRDPVRILTD
+297 QSSMDTRDPVKILTD

-327 VVNDNIEFD
+327 VINDNIDFD
-336 DAAGRFEVNSA
+336 SKAGRFEVNSSS
-347 PETVLSKMAKYSD
+347 ETVLSKMAKYSD
-360 PSATSTEEMIDEA
+360 PSATSTDEMIDKA

-411 PPAALGLLAAKV
+411 PPVALGILATKV
-423 ATSAVKL
+423 LSSAVKL

-462 DTSYWNTATKHS
+462 DTSYWSTATKHG

-514 AVITQGAALFATT
+514 AVIKQGAALFATT
-527 DTVRSAGSILTAHAT
+527 DTVRSAGSILAAHDTVGAT
-542 IGSTAATSTSTAATA
+542 GTDTTTSAATTTSD
-557 TSTSVAATVP
+557 VP
-567 TTAAPTTTSPTTTR
+567 AAAPTTVSPTTTR

>member
-1 MARPSLPRSSPADQ
+1 MTRHIRWI
-15 AHPPEKREAVHTTID
+15 PPKKREAVHTSID
-30 QARRLTP
+30 QVRRLTV

-43 AALTIV
+43 AAVTIV

-59 PSTTTPARGDGGDCS
+59 PSATPTPPDTGSGDCP

-85 EIDENSSP
+85 EIDENSSS
-93 DTDSGFF
+93 DADSGFF
-100 SRVTVPAMRDANS
+100 SRLTVPAMRDANS
-113 GDSPALSRSYVPYP
+113 GDGPALERSYVPYP
-127 ASFGGKPGDRSTVP
+127 ASFGGKPGDRSAVP
-141 YAQSVDIGVENTQ
+141 YAQSVDIGVENTTK
-154 NMISDIAARCPGT
+154 MISDIAARCPGT
-167 KFFVS
+167 KVFLS
-172 GYSQGGEAASQ
+172 GYSQGGEVASQ
-183 VLRSIGAGDGP
+183 VTREIGAGTGP
-194 IPAEELAGGALF
+194 VDADHFAGAALF
-206 SDPTRAEGEDIIG
+206 SDPTRAEGEDVIASGG
-219 SGASAPAPAPGTD
+219 STPAPAPGTS
-232 GAAVDTVTLAPATVA
+232 GAAVDTVQLAPAVAATA
-247 PAGGGIAPTPKISG
+247 PAGGGIAPTPKIAG
-261 FGEVSDRV
+261 FGAVSDRV

-281 TPANAPA
+281 TPIDAPA

-327 VVNDNIEFD
+327 VINDNIDFD
-336 DAAGRFEVNSA
+336 SKAGRFEVNSSS
-347 PETVLSKMAKYSD
+347 ETVLSKMAKYSD
-360 PSATSTEEMIDEA
+360 PSATSTDEMIDEA

-411 PPAALGLLAAKV
+411 PPAALGILATKV
-423 ATSAVKL
+423 LSSAVKL

-462 DTSYWNTATKHS
+462 DTSYWNTATKHG

-514 AVITQGAALFATT
+514 AVIRQGASLFATT
-527 DTVRSAGSILTAHAT
+527 DTVRSAGSILAAHAA
-542 IGSTAATSTSTAATA
+542 IGSTASS
-557 TSTSVAATVP
+557 S
-567 TTAAPTTTSPTTTR
+567 TTAAATTTADVPAVAPTTVSPTTTR

>member
-1 MARPSLPRSSPADQ
+1 MTRHIRQ
-15 AHPPEKREAVHTTID
+15 APPKKREAVHTTID
-30 QARRLTP
+30 PVRRLTP

-43 AALTIV
+43 AAVTIV

-59 PSTTTPARGDGGDCS
+59 PSATPSPSSGSEDCP

-100 SRVTVPAMRDANS
+100 SRLTVPAMRDANS
-113 GDSPALSRSYVPYP
+113 GEGPALERSYVPYP
-127 ASFGGKPGDRSTVP
+127 ASFGGKPGDRSAVP
-141 YAQSVDIGVENTQ
+141 YAQSVDIGVENTT
-154 NMISDIAARCPGT
+154 NMIADIAARCPGT
-167 KFFVS
+167 KVFLS
-172 GYSQGGEAASQ
+172 GYSQGGEVASQ
-183 VLRSIGAGDGP
+183 VTREIGAGTGP
-194 IPAEELAGGALF
+194 IDPDQFAGAALF
-206 SDPTRAEGEDIIG
+206 SDPTRAEGEDVLA
-219 SGASAPAPAPGTD
+219 SGNAAPAPAPGTD
-232 GAAVDTVTLAPATVA
+232 GAAVDTVQLAPAVA
-247 PAGGGIAPTPKISG
+247 AAPPVGGGIAPTPKIAG
-261 FGEVSDRV
+261 FGAVSDRV

-281 TPANAPA
+281 TPVDAPA

-297 QSSMDTRDPVRILTD
+297 QSSMDTRDPVRSLTD

-327 VVNDNIEFD
+327 VINDNIDFD
-336 DAAGRFEVNSA
+336 SKAGRFEVNSSS
-347 PETVLSKMAKYSD
+347 ETVLSKMAKYSD
-360 PSATSTEEMIDEA
+360 PSATSPDEMIDE
-373 VGAVTKIA
+373 GLSAVTKIA

-411 PPAALGLLAAKV
+411 PPAALGILATKV
-423 ATSAVKL
+423 LSSAVKL

-462 DTSYWNTATKHS
+462 DTSYWNTATKHG

-514 AVITQGAALFATT
+514 AVINQGAALFATT
-527 DTVRSAGSILTAHAT
+527 DTVRSAGSILAAHAT
-542 IGSTAATSTSTAATA
+542 VGATGPARTAAATTTSD
-557 TSTSVAATVP
+557 VP
-567 TTAAPTTTSPTTTR
+567 AAAPTTVSPTTTR

>member
-1 MARPSLPRSSPADQ
+1 M
-15 AHPPEKREAVHTTID
+15 HTTID
-30 QARRLTP
+30 QVRRLTP

-43 AALTIV
+43 AAMTLA

-59 PSTTTPARGDGGDCS
+59 PSATPTPSGSATTSRTSTDGDCP
-74 VLHLVVVPGTT
+74 VLQLLVVPGTT
-85 EIDENSSP
+85 EIDENTSP

-100 SRVTVPAMRDANS
+100 SRLTVPAMRDANS
-113 GDSPALSRSYVPYP
+113 GDGPALDRKYVPYP
-127 ASFGGKPGDRSTVP
+127 ASFGGKPGDRSSVP
-141 YAQSVDIGVENTQ
+141 YAQSVDIGAENTTT
-154 NMISDIAARCPGT
+154 MISDIAARCPDS
-167 KFFVS
+167 KFFIS
-172 GYSQGGEAASQ
+172 GYSQGGEAASK
-183 VLRSIGAGDGP
+183 VLRAIGAGQGP
-194 IPAEELAGGALF
+194 IPADDLAGGALF
-206 SDPTRAEGEDIIG
+206 SDPTRAEGEDVIAGGG
-219 SGASAPAPAPGTD
+219 STPAPAPGTD
-232 GAAVDTVTLAPATVA
+232 GAAVDTVQLAPAVAAAA
-247 PAGGGIAPTPKISG
+247 PAGGGIAPTPKIAG
-261 FGEVSDRV
+261 FGAVSDRV

-281 TPANAPA
+281 TPVDAPA

-327 VVNDNIEFD
+327 VINDNIDFD
-336 DAAGRFEVNSA
+336 SKAGRFEVNSSS
-347 PETVLSKMAKYSD
+347 ETVLSKMAKYSD
-360 PSATSTEEMIDEA
+360 PSATSTDEMIDEA

-411 PPAALGLLAAKV
+411 PPAALGILATKV
-423 ATSAVKL
+423 LSSAVKL

-462 DTSYWNTATKHS
+462 DTSYWNTATKHG

-514 AVITQGAALFATT
+514 AVIEQGAALFATT
-527 DTVRSAGSILTAHAT
+527 DTVRSAGSILATHAT
-542 IGSTAATSTSTAATA
+542 VGTTGTATTTTAATTA
-557 TSTSVAATVP
+557 TPTVSAAVP
-567 TTAAPTTTSPTTTR
+567 TTVSPTTTR

>member
-1 MARPSLPRSSPADQ
+1 M
-15 AHPPEKREAVHTTID
+15 HTPID
-30 QARRLTP
+30 QVRRHTV
-37 RLLAAT
+37 RLLAVT

-59 PSTTTPARGDGGDCS
+59 PSATPTPSGSATTSRTSTDGDCP
-74 VLHLVVVPGTT
+74 VLQLLVVPGTT
-85 EIDENSSP
+85 EIDENTSP

-100 SRVTVPAMRDANS
+100 SRLTVPAMRDANS
-113 GDSPALSRSYVPYP
+113 GDGPALDRKYVPYP
-127 ASFGGKPGDRSTVP
+127 ASFGGKPGDRSSVP
-141 YAQSVDIGVENTQ
+141 YAQSVDIGAENTTT
-154 NMISDIAARCPGT
+154 MISDIAARCPDS
-167 KFFVS
+167 KFFIS
-172 GYSQGGEAASQ
+172 GYSQGGEAASK
-183 VLRSIGAGDGP
+183 VLRAIGAGQGP
-194 IPAEELAGGALF
+194 IPADDLAGGALF
-206 SDPTRAEGEDIIG
+206 SDPTRAEGEDVIAGGG
-219 SGASAPAPAPGTD
+219 STPAPAPGTD
-232 GAAVDTVTLAPATVA
+232 GAAVDTVQLAPAVAAAA
-247 PAGGGIAPTPKISG
+247 PAGGGIAPTPKIAG
-261 FGEVSDRV
+261 FGAVSDRV

-281 TPANAPA
+281 TPVDAPA

-327 VVNDNIEFD
+327 VINDNIDFD
-336 DAAGRFEVNSA
+336 SKAGRFEVNSSS
-347 PETVLSKMAKYSD
+347 ETVLSKMAKYSD
-360 PSATSTEEMIDEA
+360 PSATSTDEMIDEA

-411 PPAALGLLAAKV
+411 PPAALGILATKV
-423 ATSAVKL
+423 LSSAVKL

-462 DTSYWNTATKHS
+462 DTSYWNTATKHG

-514 AVITQGAALFATT
+514 AVIKQGAALFATT
-527 DTVRSAGSILTAHAT
+527 DTVRSAGSILATHAT
-542 IGSTAATSTSTAATA
+542 VGTTGTATTTTAATTA
-557 TSTSVAATVP
+557 TPTVSAAVP
-567 TTAAPTTTSPTTTR
+567 TTVSPTTTR

>member
-1 MARPSLPRSSPADQ
+1 M
-15 AHPPEKREAVHTTID
+15 HTPID
-30 QARRLTP
+30 QVRRHTV
-37 RLLAAT
+37 RLLAVT

-59 PSTTTPARGDGGDCS
+59 PSATPTPSGSATTSRTSTDGDCP
-74 VLHLVVVPGTT
+74 VLQLLVVPGTT
-85 EIDENSSP
+85 EIDENTSP

-100 SRVTVPAMRDANS
+100 SRLTVPAMRDANS
-113 GDSPALSRSYVPYP
+113 GDGPALDRKYVPYP
-127 ASFGGKPGDRSTVP
+127 ASFGGKPGDRSSVP
-141 YAQSVDIGVENTQ
+141 YAQSVDIGAENTTT
-154 NMISDIAARCPGT
+154 MISDIAARCPDS
-167 KFFVS
+167 KFFIS
-172 GYSQGGEAASQ
+172 GYSQGGEAASK
-183 VLRSIGAGDGP
+183 VLRAIGAGQGP
-194 IPAEELAGGALF
+194 IPADDLAGGALF
-206 SDPTRAEGEDIIG
+206 SDPTRAEGEDVIAGGG
-219 SGASAPAPAPGTD
+219 STPAPAPGTD
-232 GAAVDTVTLAPATVA
+232 GAAVDTVQLAPAVAAAA
-247 PAGGGIAPTPKISG
+247 PAGGGIAPTPKIAG
-261 FGEVSDRV
+261 FGAVSDRV

-281 TPANAPA
+281 TPVDAPA

-327 VVNDNIEFD
+327 VINDNIDFD
-336 DAAGRFEVNSA
+336 SKAGRFEVNPSS
-347 PETVLSKMAKYSD
+347 ETVLSKMAKYSD
-360 PSATSTEEMIDEA
+360 PSATSTDEMIDEA

-411 PPAALGLLAAKV
+411 PPAALGILATKV
-423 ATSAVKL
+423 LSSAVKL

-462 DTSYWNTATKHS
+462 DTSYWNTATKHG

-489 ELTVRWIVALA
+489 ELTVQWIVALA

-514 AVITQGAALFATT
+514 AVIKQGAALFATT
-527 DTVRSAGSILTAHAT
+527 DTVRSAGSILATHAT
-542 IGSTAATSTSTAATA
+542 VGTTGTATTTTAATTA
-557 TSTSVAATVP
+557 TPTVSAAVP
-567 TTAAPTTTSPTTTR
+567 TTVSPTTTR

>member
-1 MARPSLPRSSPADQ
+1 M
-15 AHPPEKREAVHTTID
+15 HTTID
-30 QARRLTP
+30 QVRRLTP
-37 RLLAAT
+37 RLLTAL
-43 AALTIV
+43 AALTIA

-59 PSTTTPARGDGGDCS
+59 PSTTPTPATGSASEDCA

-100 SRVTVPAMRDANS
+100 SRLTVPAMRDANS
-113 GDSPALSRSYVPYP
+113 GDNPALSRSYVPYP
-127 ASFGGKPGDRSTVP
+127 ASFGGKPGDTSTIP
-141 YAQSVDIGVENTQ
+141 YAQSRDIGAENTTT
-154 NMISDIAARCPGT
+154 MISDIAARCPGT

-172 GYSQGGEAASQ
+172 GYSQGGDVASE
-183 VLRSIGAGDGP
+183 VLRDIGAGNGP
-194 IPAEELAGGALF
+194 IPAEDLAGGALF
-206 SDPTRAEGEDIIG
+206 SDPTRAEGEDVLAGGG
-219 SGASAPAPAPGTD
+219 SSPAPAPGTD
-232 GAAVDTVTLAPATVA
+232 GAAVDTVTLAPAVA
-247 PAGGGIAPTPKISG
+247 AAPPSGGGIAPTPKISD
-261 FGEVSDRV
+261 FGAVSDRV

-281 TPANAPA
+281 TPVDAPA

-312 VSTAVGRTALMTGAS
+312 VSTAVGRTALMTSAS
-327 VVNDNIEFD
+327 VINDNIDFD
-336 DAAGRFEVNSA
+336 STAGQFEVTSSS
-347 PETVLSKMAKYSD
+347 ETVLSKMAKYSD
-360 PSATSTEEMIDEA
+360 PSATSTDEMISEA

-411 PPAALGLLAAKV
+411 PPAALGILATKV
-423 ATSAVKL
+423 LSSAVQL

-439 VDVAFKEVSNTI
+439 VDVAFEEITNTI

-462 DTSYWNTATKHS
+462 DTSYWNTATKHG

-482 SKGETPV
+482 SNGETPV

-514 AVITQGAALFATT
+514 AVIKQGAALFATSEP
-527 DTVRSAGSILTAHAT
+527 VLSAGSILAAHAT
-542 IGSTAATSTSTAATA
+542 VGSPAAASTTAATTTTTTSG
-557 TSTSVAATVP
+557 VP
-567 TTAAPTTTSPTTTR
+567 AAAPTTVSPTTTR

>member
-1 MARPSLPRSSPADQ
+1 M
-15 AHPPEKREAVHTTID
+15 HTTID

-113 GDSPALSRSYVPYP
+113 GDSPALNRSYVPYP

-206 SDPTRAEGEDIIG
+206 SDPTRAEGEDIIA

-261 FGEVSDRV
+261 FGAVSDRV

-489 ELTVRWIVALA
+489 VLTVRWIVALA

-514 AVITQGAALFATT
+514 AVITQGAALFATNE
-527 DTVRSAGSILTAHAT
+527 TVRSAGSILTAHAT
-542 IGSTAATSTSTAATA
+542 TGATPTASTTSAPQTPATSAATA
-557 TSTSVAATVP
+557 L
-567 TTAAPTTTSPTTTR
+567 TTAAVPTPAARTAASTPTPTATTPTR